1 MSGLSITNAGVR
13 IDGRWLVQGV
23 SFAVDR
29 GAVTALVG
37 PNGSGKSTILRLL
50 AGLWEATEGDVELDG
65 VPLRKMRRRDA
76 ARRLSF
82 VPQDTGIDFG
92 FSVQEVVEMGRH
104 PHRGRFEPFEESD
117 RQSVARA
124 LEQADVADLAARP
137 VNDLSGGERQRVL
150 IARSLAT
157 EAQILLLDEPTSNL
171 DIDHGLEVL
180 TLLRRLANEG
190 KSVVVALHDLN
201 AVMRFADCAVVL
213 DGGRVSSRGAPAE
226 VLTEETV
233 KTVFGVRLE
242 RLQRQDGSPVLVF
255 HRRDDDAVIGV

>member
-1 MSGLSITNAGVR
+1 LNGLSIKNAGVR
-13 IDGRWLVQGV
+13 IDGRWLVQGA
-23 SFAVDR
+23 SFDVEP

-50 AGLWEATEGDVELDG
+50 SGLWQATEGCVELDG
-65 VPLRKMRRRDA
+65 TPLRKMRRRDV

-104 PHRGRFEPFEESD
+104 PHRGRFESFEDSD
-117 RQSVARA
+117 RRSVARA
-124 LEQADVADLAARP
+124 LEQADVAELAARP
-137 VNDLSGGERQRVL
+137 VNELSGGERQRVL

-157 EAQILLLDEPTSNL
+157 EAEILLLDEPTSNL

-201 AVMRFADCAVVL
+201 AVMRFADRAIVL
-213 DGGRVSSRGAPAE
+213 DGGRISVEGPPAE
-226 VLTEETV
+226 VLTEGSV
-233 KTVFGVRLE
+233 AAVFGVRLE

-255 HRRDDDAVIGV
+255 HRRDDDSVIGV